1 MMDRRQL
8 KTRKAVYAAF
18 TELLK
23 EKPYSSIT
31 VQDIIDAADIG
42 RSTFYAHFETKEDLL
57 NVLCNEIFEHVFSE
71 HLTGERTH
79 DFSKEGNNI
88 LAELEHIL
96 YHLQENRGFI
106 SVVISSESGEVFMG
120 YFREHLAQ
128 VFERETD
135 RVPANVPRSYYL
147 NHLVCGFADTVRWWM
162 ENECD
167 PKDAVN
173 YYNTLYLRSP
183 RSL

>member
-1 MMDRRQL
+1 MDRRQI

-167 PKDAVN
+167 PKDAVS